1 MPYRVNE
8 STEIARA
15 QRNCLLSSEEM
26 RVSTI
31 FMASSKEKQ
40 HMTNSIMAILTL
52 DMENLPENFQ
62 EVIQHEQEVVA
73 RWKEEGILDHLFLR
87 QTKNGAVL
95 VFPNVDEAR
104 ARELMETLPLYKLKK
119 SVEYFSLL
127 KQF

>member
-1 MPYRVNE
+1 
-8 STEIARA
+8 
-15 QRNCLLSSEEM
+15 
-26 RVSTI
+26 
-31 FMASSKEKQ
+31 
-40 HMTNSIMAILTL
+40 MAILTL

-62 EVIQHEQEVVA
+62 EVIKHEQEVVA